1 MTLGVSP
8 LTGAVFSG
16 RVNKNGD
23 MWVGKKTDVT
33 SDFLRCILEK
43 AHFHG
48 GTFEIRGGGKVHVVT
63 VTEKA
68 AHQITKENT

>member
-1 MTLGVSP
+1 MTLGVSQ
-8 LTGAVFSG
+8 LTGTVFSG
-16 RVNKNGD
+16 RVNAKGD

-48 GTFEIRGGGKVHVVT
+48 GTFEIRGGGKVYVVT
-63 VTEKA
+63 VTEEA
-68 AHQITKENT
+68 AHGIGEKK

>member
-16 RVNKNGD
+16 RLNKAGNL
-23 MWVGKKTDVT
+23 WVGKRTDVT
-33 SDFLRCILEK
+33 SDFLKCVLEK

-48 GTFEIRGGGKVHVVT
+48 GTFEIRGVESDTVYAVT
-63 VTEKA
+63 VNQGE
-68 AHQITKENT
+68 Q